1 MPSRSAHRPT
11 KLDLIYGPTGTGG
24 VQHAKGLRV
33 CCTLP
38 DLDRFK
44 IVNDSLGHMS
54 GDQLL
59 LASLA
64 DWRGAYA
71 DNNLGDEFNPTE
83 QDRRRQLRNIHCRA
97 D

>member
-1 MPSRSAHRPT
+1 MDRLEQAACI
-11 KLDLIYGPTGTGG
+11 KA
-24 VQHAKGLRV
+24 QGLRV
-33 CCTLP
+33 AVLFL

-59 LASLA
+59 VASLA
-64 DWRGAYA
+64 GWRGAYA
-71 DNNLGDEFNPTE
+71 PEIQSRAWGRVRNPTE